1 MDKCTPF
8 KASVCLVMGATGV
21 SAAVGISFLVI
32 DLFESMHRVA
42 LLIYESFEY
51 LLAYCHPRAHERI
64 TYPTL
69 F

>member
-32 DLFESMHRVA
+32 DSQLPLVA
-42 LLIYESFEY
+42 KIIISA
-51 LLAYCHPRAHERI
+51 LAVACGVAAIACGVGATQTDDVP
-64 TYPTL
+64 
-69 F
+69 